1 MGQADWPARAAE
13 ARAALVAHY
22 WDPRRGRFRP
32 APGPSGRLRASL
44 PGAAW
49 HPWWQAHALDVLCD
63 GVQAGDADAA
73 DLTTHLLAGLARRLG
88 SDLTRS
94 EYVDD
99 LAWLGLATWRAH
111 LLGVLGPE
119 VPLALARAVLRGH
132 DPVLGGFRWRFGDD
146 YHNVP
151 ATAPAAM
158 LLARTAATAGE
169 PGWLALARDAAEWL
183 HATVVGPDGLVRD
196 GARLRGGTLVPEGP
210 LWSYNVGTVAGVDV
224 VLADHDPEPARAAER
239 LILAADVLR
248 AGTRALAGP
257 DGTWRDELTDGTG
270 PDPQLF
276 RGILAQHLAA
286 RIVAAPQG
294 TQDLAAVLRTQAE
307 AVWAARDRDG
317 RVSAVWRASHR
328 GGTPSLAAHLSGAL
342 VLAGAARSTG

>member
-1 MGQADWPARAAE
+1 MDLADWSARAAE

-32 APGPSGRLRASL
+32 APGLPGRLRASL

-73 DLTTHLLAGLARRLG
+73 DLAIRLVAGLSRGLG
-88 SDLTRS
+88 PDLTRS
-94 EYVDD
+94 AYVDD

-111 LLGVLGPE
+111 TLGVLGSE
-119 VPLALARAVLRGH
+119 VPLALARAVLVGH

-158 LLARTAATAGE
+158 LLAHTAAAAGE
-169 PGWLALARDAAEWL
+169 PGWLAVARDGAEWL
-183 HATVVGPDGLVRD
+183 HDVVVGPDGLVRD
-196 GARLRGGTLVPEGP
+196 GARPRGGTLAPEGP
-210 LWSYNVGTVAGVDV
+210 LWSYNVGTVAGLDV
-224 VLADHDPEPARAAER
+224 VLADHDPEPARAGER
-239 LILAADVLR
+239 LDRAASVLR
-248 AGTRALAGP
+248 VGTRALAGP
-257 DGTWRDELTDGTG
+257 DGTWRDERHDGTG

-276 RGILAQHLAA
+276 RGILARHLAA
-286 RIVAAPQG
+286 RIVAAPHG
-294 TQDLAAVLRTQAE
+294 AGDLAAVLRTQAE
-307 AVWAARDRDG
+307 AVWAARDRYG
-317 RVSAVWRASHR
+317 RVSATWRPSRRR
-328 GGTPSLAAHLSGAL
+328 GAPSLAAHLSGVL
-342 VLAGAARSTG
+342 VLAAAARATG

>member
-1 MGQADWPARAAE
+1 MDPADWSARAAE

-32 APGPSGRLRASL
+32 APGLTGQLRASL

-63 GVQAGDADAA
+63 GVQARDADAA
-73 DLTTHLLAGLARRLG
+73 DLATHLLAGLARGLG
-88 SDLTRS
+88 PDLTRS
-94 EYVDD
+94 AYVDD

-111 LLGVLGPE
+111 LLGVLGPD
-119 VPLALARAVLRGH
+119 VPLALAHAVLRGH

-158 LLARTAATAGE
+158 LLAHTAATAGE

-210 LWSYNVGTVAGVDV
+210 LWSYNVGTVAGLDV
-224 VLADHDPEPARAAER
+224 VLADHEPEPARAAER
-239 LILAADVLR
+239 LERSARVLR
-248 AGTRALAGP
+248 AGTGALAGP
-257 DGTWRDELTDGTG
+257 DGTWRDELHVGAG

-276 RGILAQHLAA
+276 RGILARHLAA
-286 RIVAAPQG
+286 RIAAAPHG
-294 TQDLAAVLRTQAE
+294 TEDLAAVLRTQAE
-307 AVWAARDRDG
+307 AVWAARDRHG
-317 RVSAVWRASHR
+317 RVSASWRPPRRSGA
-328 GGTPSLAAHLSGAL
+328 PSLAGHLSGAL
-342 VLAGAARSTG
+342 VLAAAARATG